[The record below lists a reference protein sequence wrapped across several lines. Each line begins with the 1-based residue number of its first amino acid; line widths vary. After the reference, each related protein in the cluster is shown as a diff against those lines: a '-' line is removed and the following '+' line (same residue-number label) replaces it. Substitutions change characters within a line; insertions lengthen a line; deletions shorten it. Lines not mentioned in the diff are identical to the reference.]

1 MKMISA
7 NVTQEKKKKWPDDS
21 TLPTQFQLAN
31 DND

>member
-1 MKMISA
+1 MISA
-7 NVTQEKKKKWPDDS
+7 NVTQEKKERPDDS